1 MAVFLAYVLVVLI
14 WATTPLPIQW
24 SSDSISF
31 IAAALSRMMIAVA
44 FALPI
49 LFALRRRLF
58 PPGAWKVYLAGSI
71 GIFPNMPIVYWS
83 AQFIPSGLV
92 AVIFAMSPFVT
103 GVLSLLILRENP
115 FTVRRVLALIM
126 ALAGLSV
133 IFYGQLRIDHQG
145 LYGIAGI
152 LLSCVLFSFSS
163 VLMKRLNER
172 TEAFAQMTGSLL
184 FSLPVLVFAWWW
196 LDGQL
201 PTNLSD
207 KTLGGVVYLAIFG
220 SLLGYTLFFFILKRL
235 SASVVSLV
243 TLMTPLLAML
253 LGVWIADERFTF
265 QLLLGV
271 GMVILALLL
280 YIDIGL
286 VRLYKTCSDAIC
298 RLRGEILTRQP
309 PAQLP

>member
-1 MAVFLAYVLVVLI
+1 M
-14 WATTPLPIQW
+14 
-24 SSDSISF
+24 
-31 IAAALSRMMIAVA
+31 
-44 FALPI
+44 
-49 LFALRRRLF
+49 
-58 PPGAWKVYLAGSI
+58 
-71 GIFPNMPIVYWS
+71 
-83 AQFIPSGLV
+83 
-92 AVIFAMSPFVT
+92 
-103 GVLSLLILRENP
+103 
-115 FTVRRVLALIM
+115 
-126 ALAGLSV
+126 
-133 IFYGQLRIDHQG
+133 
-145 LYGIAGI
+145 
-152 LLSCVLFSFSS
+152 
-163 VLMKRLNER
+163 
-172 TEAFAQMTGSLL
+172 
-184 FSLPVLVFAWWW
+184 
-196 LDGQL
+196 
-201 PTNLSD
+201 
-207 KTLGGVVYLAIFG
+207 VYLAIFG

>member
-14 WATTPLPIQW
+14 WATTPLAIQW

-31 IAAALSRMMIAVA
+31 IAAALARMMIAVA

-49 LFALRRRLF
+49 VFALRRQLF

-71 GIFPNMPIVYWS
+71 GIFPNMPVVYWA

-115 FTVRRVLALIM
+115 FTVRRVM
-126 ALAGLSV
+126 ALVMALSGLLV
-133 IFYGQLRIDHQG
+133 IFYGQLRIDREG
-145 LYGIAGI
+145 IYGIGGI
-152 LLSCVLFSFSS
+152 LLSCLLFSFSS
-163 VLMKRLNER
+163 VWMKRLNEN
-172 TEAFAQMTGSLL
+172 TEAFTQMTGSLL
-184 FSLPVLVFAWWW
+184 FSLPGLMLTWWW

-201 PTNLSD
+201 PHDFSH
-207 KTLGGVVYLAIFG
+207 KTIGAVAYLAIFG

-243 TLMTPLLAML
+243 TLMTPLLAL
-253 LGVWIADERFTF
+253 ILGVWIADERFTL
-265 QLLLGV
+265 QLLIGV
-271 GMVILALLL
+271 GMVILALVFYVDL
-280 YIDIGL
+280 G
-286 VRLYKTCSDAIC
+286 
-298 RLRGEILTRQP
+298 LTRLWQSCLQVVS
-309 PAQLP
+309 QLWGASAVR

>member
-14 WATTPLPIQW
+14 WATTPLAIQW

-145 LYGIAGI
+145 LYGIGGI

-163 VLMKRLNER
+163 VWMKRLNEN

-184 FSLPVLVFAWWW
+184 FSLPGLVFTWWW

-201 PTNLSD
+201 PASMSD
-207 KTLGGVVYLAIFG
+207 KTLGAVAYLAIFG

-243 TLMTPLLAML
+243 TLMTPLLALL

-265 QLLLGV
+265 QLLLGA

-280 YIDIGL
+280 YIDTGL
-286 VRLYKTCSDAIC
+286 VRLYKTCSSAIS
-298 RLRGEILTRQP
+298 RLWGEMFARQP

>member
-1 MAVFLAYVLVVLI
+1 MAVFLAYVLMVLI
-14 WATTPLPIQW
+14 WATTPLAIQW

-145 LYGIAGI
+145 LYGIGGI

-163 VLMKRLNER
+163 VWMKRLNEN

-184 FSLPVLVFAWWW
+184 FSLPGLVFTWWW

-201 PTNLSD
+201 PASMSD
-207 KTLGGVVYLAIFG
+207 KTLGAVAYLAIFG

-243 TLMTPLLAML
+243 TLMTPLLALL

-265 QLLLGV
+265 QLLLGA

-280 YIDIGL
+280 YIDTGL
-286 VRLYKTCSDAIC
+286 VRLYKTCSSAIS
-298 RLRGEILTRQP
+298 RLWGEMFARQP

>member
-14 WATTPLPIQW
+14 WATTPLAIQW

-31 IAAALSRMMIAVA
+31 IAAALSRMMMAVA

-71 GIFPNMPIVYWS
+71 GIFPNMPVVYWS

-115 FTVRRVLALIM
+115 FTMRRVLALIM

-163 VLMKRLNER
+163 VLMKRLNEN

-184 FSLPVLVFAWWW
+184 FSLPGLVFTWWL

-201 PTNLSD
+201 PIDVSD

-220 SLLGYTLFFFILKRL
+220 SLVGYTLFFFILKRL

-243 TLMTPLLAML
+243 TLMTPLLALL

-280 YIDIGL
+280 YIEIGL
-286 VRLYKTCSDAIC
+286 VRLCKVCFGALS
-298 RLRGEILTRQP
+298 RLWSASLSRQP
-309 PAQLP
+309 PVRLP